1 MNIKGIIPALVTPF
15 NEDESINFDALRALV
30 NRCIDKGAEGFYI
43 CGSTAECFLM
53 TPEERKSI
61 VECITREVDGRVPI
75 IAQVGNIGTAMAE
88 DLARHAASCGVS
100 AVSSVPPFYFKF
112 SVDELAAY
120 YAAIRK
126 ASGDL
131 PLIIYSI
138 PALSGVS
145 ITCKDIGKI
154 IEASG
159 AEGLKYTSYDLFELE
174 RIRRANPGLTI
185 FNGHDEVY
193 ANAMPIG
200 IDGAIGSTFN
210 LMPWK
215 YKAIR
220 EAYEKNDMA
229 KVSELQSK
237 VNVLIDALI
246 QAGVNP
252 GIKYLLSKR
261 GIPCGNCRRPFAPL
275 SEEKKALLDS
285 IENDVFDC

>member
-15 NEDESINFDALRALV
+15 KEDESINYDALSALIE
-30 NRCIDKGAEGFYI
+30 RSIEKGAEGFYI

-53 TPEERKSI
+53 SPEERKSLA
-61 VECITREVDGRVPI
+61 EFITREVNGRVPI
-75 IAQVGNIGTAMAE
+75 IAQVGNIGTGLAE
-88 DLARHAASCGVS
+88 DLARHAASCGVN
-100 AVSSVPPFYFKF
+100 AISSVPPFYFKF
-112 SVDELAAY
+112 GVDELANY

-126 ASGDL
+126 ASGNL
-131 PLIIYSI
+131 PLVIYSI

-154 IEASG
+154 IEVSG

-174 RIRRANPGLTI
+174 RIRRANPDLTI

-220 EAYEKNDMA
+220 EAYEKNDM
-229 KVSELQSK
+229 KTVSLLQSK

-275 SEEKKALLDS
+275 SDEKKALLDS
-285 IENDVFDC
+285 IEADVFDC